1 MQVTLVT
8 TSGNESAIIVV
19 VLFLCVSFREVQA
32 LAMKINCQKSQNLFW
47 EKISFQLH
55 QWDQIVHSTYR
66 EKKCYF
72 ETLPQGISHSS
83 KTDSDI
89 AKH

>member
-1 MQVTLVT
+1 MTN
-8 TSGNESAIIVV
+8 NESAIIVV

-47 EKISFQLH
+47 EKNIIPIASVGPDSSLNIS
-55 QWDQIVHSTYR
+55 R
-66 EKKCYF
+66 KKCYF